1 MVADGKGV
9 KLGNS
14 VMVGPRV
21 GVWDGATV
29 GLARTPGLGAANTA
43 IKPAQ

>member
-9 KLGNS
+9 KLGNN
-14 VMVGPRV
+14 VKVGPMVGVR
-21 GVWDGATV
+21 DGATV
-29 GLARTPGLGAANTA
+29 GFETTPGLGAANTA